1 MGDILFQDADA
12 LTDFLENIATEA
24 IGGVGK
30 AITEIVKE
38 NVRTIVYDPYESF
51 VEARGWYERQ
61 GENGG
66 FLGSWRYDVSFGAGG
81 DVQVLVF
88 SDPTLMLLAP
98 PIHGQSFEDDQ
109 DIDIFISTLN
119 KMGGSGEGDR
129 RPYMDKAIAEGSHY
143 DFYVSSDSPSYLG
156 AVDNWWTRPRDYFSP
171 SLRKI
176 DREKSVEKSVEA
188 SLRKNNP
195 GIKIKKVVV

>member
-1 MGDILFQDADA
+1 MSDMLFQDADA

-24 IGGVGK
+24 MGEVGK
-30 AITEIVKE
+30 AIAEIVKE

-51 VEARGWYERQ
+51 VREYNRQ
-61 GENGG
+61 GESGG
-66 FLGSWRYDVSFGAGG
+66 FLGSWKYVVSFGVGG
-81 DVQVLVF
+81 DVQVLIF
-88 SDPTLMLLAP
+88 SDPTSMLLAP

-143 DFYVSSDSPSYLG
+143 DFYVSSESPNYLG

-176 DREKSVEKSVEA
+176 DREKSVEKTAEA
-188 SLRKNNP
+188 ALRRNNP
-195 GIKIKKVVV
+195 GIKIKKVVT